1 MVESKSP
8 AKHAHFCDAELD
20 EYDKSRGQKMK
31 ITDPKTPYH
40 EDEEEPYLNEA
51 SSDVVESEDVEIMEH
66 LKAAKINREK
76 NAKMG
81 TADLSYL
88 TSKL

>member
-8 AKHAHFCDAELD
+8 AKHAHFNDSELD

-40 EDEEEPYLNEA
+40 EDEEEAASNEA
-51 SSDVVESEDVEIMEH
+51 SCCLVESEDIEIIEH
-66 LKAAKINREK
+66 LKAAKINRDK
-76 NAKMG
+76 NAKVG
-81 TADLSYL
+81 PADLSAL